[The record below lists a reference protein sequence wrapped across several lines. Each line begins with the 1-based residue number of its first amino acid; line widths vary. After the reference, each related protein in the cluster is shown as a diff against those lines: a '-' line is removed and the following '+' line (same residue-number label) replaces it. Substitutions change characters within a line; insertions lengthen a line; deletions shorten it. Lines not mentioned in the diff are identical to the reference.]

1 MVVLKT
7 GSFVL
12 FMSIAVFS
20 MFIIFGCG
28 KKADENKPLNEVKTE
43 AAEMD
48 VDDLRGMVLEYKE
61 TIRANLE
68 EVGKIKNE
76 IKEIPLKE
84 MFGDQAQELK
94 QELEPII
101 KSINE
106 LKRRFWVYYSELK
119 KKSED
124 LSGLEL

>member
-1 MVVLKT
+1 LKV
-7 GSFVL
+7 GSL
-12 FMSIAVFS
+12 TLCMSIAVFS
-20 MFIIFGCG
+20 MIIILGCD
-28 KKADENKPLNEVKTE
+28 KKADENKPLDEVKAE

-48 VDDLRGMVLEYKE
+48 VEDLREMALEYKE
-61 TIRANLE
+61 TIYANLE
-68 EVGKIKNE
+68 EIGKIKNK

-106 LKRRFWVYYSELK
+106 LKKRFWVYYSELK
-119 KKSED
+119 KKSAD

>member
-1 MVVLKT
+1 MKT
-7 GSFVL
+7 GR
-12 FMSIAVFS
+12 FMLCMNIAVFS
-20 MFIIFGCG
+20 LFIIFGCG
-28 KKADENKPLNEVKTE
+28 KKADENKPLNEVKAE

-48 VDDLRGMVLEYKE
+48 VDDLHEMALEYKE
-61 TIRANLE
+61 LIQANIE
-68 EVGKIKNE
+68 ERGKIKNK

-94 QELEPII
+94 QELEPIV

-106 LKRRFWVYYSELK
+106 LKQRFWVYYSELK
-119 KKSED
+119 KRNGD

>member
-1 MVVLKT
+1 LKA
-7 GSFVL
+7 GSL
-12 FMSIAVFS
+12 TLCMSIAVFS
-20 MFIIFGCG
+20 MIIILGCD
-28 KKADENKPLNEVKTE
+28 KKADENKPLDEVKAE

-48 VDDLRGMVLEYKE
+48 VEDLREIALEYKE
-61 TIRANLE
+61 TIYANLE
-68 EVGKIKNE
+68 EIGKIKNK

-106 LKRRFWVYYSELK
+106 LKKRFWVYYSELK
-119 KKSED
+119 KKSAD

>member
-1 MVVLKT
+1 LKA
-7 GSFVL
+7 GSL
-12 FMSIAVFS
+12 TLCMNIAVFS
-20 MFIIFGCG
+20 MIIILGCD
-28 KKADENKPLNEVKTE
+28 KKADENKPLDEVKAE

-48 VDDLRGMVLEYKE
+48 VEDLREMALEYKE
-61 TIRANLE
+61 TIYANLE
-68 EVGKIKNE
+68 EIGKIKNK

-106 LKRRFWVYYSELK
+106 LKKRFWVYYSELK
-119 KKSED
+119 KKSAD

>member
-1 MVVLKT
+1 MKA
-7 GSFVL
+7 GSL
-12 FMSIAVFS
+12 TLCMSIAVFS
-20 MFIIFGCG
+20 MIIILGCD
-28 KKADENKPLNEVKTE
+28 KKADENKPLDEVKAE

-48 VDDLRGMVLEYKE
+48 VEDLREMALEYKE
-61 TIRANLE
+61 TIYANLE
-68 EVGKIKNE
+68 EIGKIKNK

-106 LKRRFWVYYSELK
+106 LKKRFWVYYSELK
-119 KKSED
+119 KKSAD